1 MPPSNR
7 TCGQTAL
14 PLHTPRAM
22 TGHESGGRGVLSAF
36 ERALGQ
42 LRDPRIIRVLALSL
56 TLSAALFVALWVGIG
71 FLLTETSLF
80 EIGWLDTALDILGGL
95 ATALLTF
102 LLFPAVASATAGFFL
117 DSVADAVEARHYPGL
132 GPVRRQ
138 TLAEVLLTS
147 AKFLSILV
155 VLNLVMLV
163 FLPFAPIFPFV
174 VYGVNGYL
182 LGREYFE
189 LVAARRIEPGQ
200 VRAMRRTHRLT
211 VLAAGVIMAGL
222 FTLPVVNLA
231 APVIGTAAMVH
242 IFHGLAQRTRIASR

>member
-1 MPPSNR
+1 M
-7 TCGQTAL
+7 
-14 PLHTPRAM
+14 
-22 TGHESGGRGVLSAF
+22 LSAF
-36 ERALGQ
+36 ERAFGQ
-42 LRDPRIIRVLALSL
+42 LRDPRIVRVLALCL
-56 TLSAALFVALWVGIG
+56 ILSAALFVALWVGIG
-71 FLLTETSLF
+71 YLLTETSLF
-80 EIGWLDTALDILGGL
+80 EIGWLDTAIDILGGL

-117 DSVADAVEARHYPGL
+117 DSVAEAVEARHYPGL

-138 TLAEVLLTS
+138 SVGEVLLSS
-147 AKFLSILV
+147 AKFLGVLV
-155 VLNLVMLV
+155 ILNLAMLV

-189 LVAARRIEPGQ
+189 LVAARRIEPDQ
-200 VRAMRRTHRLT
+200 VRALRRTHRLT
-211 VLAAGVIMAGL
+211 VLAAGVIIAGL

-242 IFHGLAQRTRIASR
+242 VFHGLAQRTRMTTR